1 MSKKHN
7 GMHYALSRQ
16 SIGVVT
22 LAKKKALFEIPVDH
36 VHRFDAQ
43 WSLFFTE
50 FDWCIVFTSPLEAYI
65 SRYGD
70 FFAHDNDNDM
80 TDYFT
85 PCTCTR
91 GKYAAGIA
99 TGQIIPMSNLIYSKI

>member
-50 FDWCIVFTSPLEAYI
+50 FDWCIVFTSRLEAYI

-80 TDYFT
+80 TDY
-85 PCTCTR
+85 PLHMR
-91 GKYAAGIA
+91 
-99 TGQIIPMSNLIYSKI
+99 TG